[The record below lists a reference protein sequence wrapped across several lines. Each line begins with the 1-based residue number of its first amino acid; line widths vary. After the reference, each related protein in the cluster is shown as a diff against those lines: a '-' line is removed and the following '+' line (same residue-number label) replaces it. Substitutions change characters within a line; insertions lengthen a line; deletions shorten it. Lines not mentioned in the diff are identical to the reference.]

1 MGKIAWTTER
11 GNNMVRILKWVGFV
25 ASGIISFMLMTTLCN
40 TYFDYILAFAMTV
53 VLQASSFYFF
63 DKAIKEKKH
72 VKKFF
77 SSTLALLLFLIS
89 IVGTISFQFGI
100 QNNIQNE
107 MVTNSDSY
115 RIAQENREIKK
126 KNVSNKERQIETLE
140 SNLAAQIATLDES
153 IAEYRRL
160 EKAQNQLYTFRISQI
175 NKEKTQLRADF
186 AGKMDNLNNE
196 LSSLS
201 QQASTEFKVD
211 TNIELVATKGYLPL
225 MEALS
230 KWFGVDM
237 IMLTLVFQSFIACI
251 FELTAIYLH
260 IEDISAQSRKRA
272 EIQPKQSD
280 ELSKKRAS
288 KPSNQTDKP
297 SNEEI
302 ENFIQ
307 AKKKHPTLGYKG
319 ISKKIGIAEGK
330 CSKIQVHLVDKGILK
345 KSGNTYKVG

>member
-1 MGKIAWTTER
+1 MGKIVWTTER

-63 DKAIKEKKH
+63 DKAIKEKKP

-201 QQASTEFKVD
+201 QQASTDFKVD

-260 IEDISAQSRKRA
+260 IEDISAQSRIRA
-272 EIQPKQSD
+272 EKQPKQSD
-280 ELSKKRAS
+280 ELSRKRVS
-288 KPSNQTDKP
+288 KS
-297 SNEEI
+297 SNEQAPPSKEEI
-302 ENFIQ
+302 DSFISV
-307 AKKKHPTLGYKG
+307 KKKYPNIGYKDV
-319 ISKKIGIAEGK
+319 AERMGVSHGK
-330 CSKIQVHLVDKGILK
+330 SQSIQKYLKEKGVLVPN
-345 KSGNTYKVG
+345 GNTYKVG